1 MHQPVLHYV
10 TAYAD
15 SVPAIDLKTHSLL
28 FTHIP
33 KAGGTTLSHIL
44 EPVAASSH
52 IPHPR
57 AIGTIYGQFHGAGK
71 GEAMFEFG
79 RLPEHLLHKRAFFFG
94 HLPYGMHRVLSHPYF
109 YVTLLREPTARL
121 LSQYRF
127 GIRRG
132 GWGESSPIAEV
143 IEKGLIVD
151 NLQTRMLAGLP
162 NSSPP
167 CTAETLKAAIA
178 HLRSEYAVVGT
189 AERFN
194 EMLKLLITL
203 LGWPDIAYRKWQV
216 SEGAVSANQMEE
228 ARAAVQRYFT
238 YDIELYVVARELAKQ
253 NAMRLLTGNA
263 KGSKR
268 QDRVMVCIPGSSFD
282 GAEHVLMSAEHF
294 DGKFVPKLKARGFE
308 IAFV

>member
-167 CTAETLKAAIA
+167 LYRRNAQGGDRAF
-178 HLRSEYAVVGT
+178 AVGIC
-189 AERFN
+189 RRWN
-194 EMLKLLITL
+194 
-203 LGWPDIAYRKWQV
+203 GR
-216 SEGAVSANQMEE
+216 
-228 ARAAVQRYFT
+228 AVQRNVEAI
-238 YDIELYVVARELAKQ
+238 DHASGLARHRLSQVASERRRRFGE
-253 NAMRLLTGNA
+253 
-263 KGSKR
+263 S
-268 QDRVMVCIPGSSFD
+268 D
-282 GAEHVLMSAEHF
+282 G
-294 DGKFVPKLKARGFE
+294 GGARGGSTLFHL
-308 IAFV
+308 